1 LIRQWNN
8 SCRKPFSLNE
18 SHYYLKIFFLK
29 KNRISLVKA
38 SVPPI
43 IVDIT
48 LHSFKTRLSLTGQS
62 GIWPIQ
68 SWNQVGLKKKHEK
81 EKPGVAQLIR
91 QDPVKNPVATH
102 RLLFFYY

>member
-1 LIRQWNN
+1 
-8 SCRKPFSLNE
+8 
-18 SHYYLKIFFLK
+18 
-29 KNRISLVKA
+29 
-38 SVPPI
+38 
-43 IVDIT
+43 
-48 LHSFKTRLSLTGQS
+48 LTGQS

-102 RLLFFYY
+102 SLLFFYY